1 MALFDQLKYQFR
13 NGGVYVKIIYINIS
27 VYLLFLILAS
37 VFTLMKWNLS
47 NFNNIDD
54 YFSFNSSFLIFL
66 KRPWTIITYMFLH
79 GSFWHLFNNM
89 LIYFF
94 TAKMYEDL
102 MGKNSAISTYIIGGI
117 CGAILYLI
125 THNLFPLFRDMGD
138 IPMLGASAAVM
149 AVFVG
154 LATYTPNFEVML
166 FGILRVKMKYL
177 AMIWVAFDIVGLSN
191 SDGIAHFAH
200 LGGALW
206 GYLYVSNFK
215 KGKDIAYWFDNFVKT
230 LGSFAKKRKI
240 KIVYKKKENPKTK
253 TQNTS
258 KKSVSKNRQEK
269 VDEIL
274 DKIKLSG
281 YESLTKEEKDY
292 LFDASKHI

>member
-1 MALFDQLKYQFR
+1 MTVIDKLKYQFKS
-13 NGGVYVKIIYINIS
+13 GGVYIKIIYINIL
-27 VYLLFLILAS
+27 VYLLFLILGN
-37 VFTLMKWNLS
+37 FFILMKWNPSGIS
-47 NFNNIDD
+47 NIND
-54 YFSFNSSFLIFL
+54 YFSFNSSPIVFL
-66 KRPWTIITYMFLH
+66 KRPWTILTYMFLH
-79 GSFWHLFNNM
+79 GSFWHIFNNM

-102 MGKNSAISTYIIGGI
+102 LGKKSSLSTYIIGGF

-125 THNLFPLFRDMGD
+125 THNLFPLFKDMGN

-166 FGILRVKMKYL
+166 FGVIKIKMKYL
-177 AMIWVAFDIVGLSN
+177 AMTWVAFDIIGLSN

-200 LGGALW
+200 LGGAFW
-206 GYLYVSNFK
+206 GYFYVSNFR
-215 KGKDIAYWFDNFVKT
+215 KGKDIAYWFDDLIGKLKGV
-230 LGSFAKKRKI
+230 SKKRKI
-240 KIVYKKKENPKTK
+240 KIVYKKKKQEKKT
-253 TQNTS
+253 TFSNS
-258 KKSVSKNRQEK
+258 KSRQEK

-281 YESLTKEEKDY
+281 YESLSKKEKDY

>member
-1 MALFDQLKYQFR
+1 MTLLDQLKYQFKS
-13 NGGVYVKIIYINIS
+13 GGVYIRIIYINVFIF
-27 VYLLFLILAS
+27 LLFLILGNFFA
-37 VFTLMKWNLS
+37 LMKWNPASLN
-47 NFNNIDD
+47 NFDD
-54 YFSFNSSFLIFL
+54 YFSFNSSFMVFL
-66 KRPWTIITYMFLH
+66 KRPWTIFTYMFLH

-102 MGKNSAISTYIIGGI
+102 MGKKAAINTYIIGGF

-125 THNLFPLFRDMGD
+125 THNLFPLFREMGD

-166 FGILRVKMKYL
+166 FGIIRVKMKYL
-177 AMIWVAFDIVGLSN
+177 AMVWVAFDIVGLSN

-206 GYLYVSNFK
+206 GYFYVSNFK
-215 KGKDIAYWFDNFVKT
+215 KGKDIAYWFDNIVKAISG
-230 LGSFAKKRKI
+230 LNKKRKI
-240 KIVYKKKENPKTK
+240 KIVYKKKPV
-253 TQNTS
+253 Q
-258 KKSVSKNRQEK
+258 KKSKPTSSKNRQEK

>member
-1 MALFDQLKYQFR
+1 MSLLDQLKYQFKS
-13 NGGVYVKIIYINIS
+13 GGVYIRIIYINVFIF
-27 VYLLFLILAS
+27 LLFLILGNFFA
-37 VFTLMKWNLS
+37 LMKWNPASLN
-47 NFNNIDD
+47 NFDD
-54 YFSFNSSFLIFL
+54 YFSFNSSFMVFL
-66 KRPWTIITYMFLH
+66 KRPWTIFTYMFLH

-102 MGKNSAISTYIIGGI
+102 MGKKAAINTYIIGGF

-125 THNLFPLFRDMGD
+125 THNLFPLFREMGD

-166 FGILRVKMKYL
+166 FGIIRVKMKYL
-177 AMIWVAFDIVGLSN
+177 AMVWVAFDIVGLSN

-206 GYLYVSNFK
+206 GYFYVSNFK
-215 KGKDIAYWFDNFVKT
+215 KGKDISYWFDNIIKAIGGLT
-230 LGSFAKKRKI
+230 KKRKI
-240 KIVYKKKENPKTK
+240 KIVYKKKSEE
-253 TQNTS
+253 
-258 KKSVSKNRQEK
+258 KKSSPSNSKNRQEK

>member
-1 MALFDQLKYQFR
+1 MTILDQLKYQFKS
-13 NGGVYVKIIYINIS
+13 GGVYIRIIYINVFIF
-27 VYLLFLILAS
+27 LLFLILGNFFA
-37 VFTLMKWNLS
+37 LMKWNPASLN
-47 NFNNIDD
+47 NFDD
-54 YFSFNSSFLIFL
+54 YFSFNSSFMVFL
-66 KRPWTIITYMFLH
+66 KRPWTIFTYMFLH

-102 MGKNSAISTYIIGGI
+102 MGKKAAINTYIIGGF

-125 THNLFPLFRDMGD
+125 THNLFPLFREMGD

-166 FGILRVKMKYL
+166 FGIIRVKMKYL
-177 AMIWVAFDIVGLSN
+177 AMVWVAFDIVGLSN

-206 GYLYVSNFK
+206 GYFYVSNFK
-215 KGKDIAYWFDNFVKT
+215 KGKDIAYWFDNIVKT
-230 LGSFAKKRKI
+230 ISGLNKKRKI
-240 KIVYKKKENPKTK
+240 KIVYKKKSEE
-253 TQNTS
+253 
-258 KKSVSKNRQEK
+258 KKARPSNSKNRQEK

>member
-1 MALFDQLKYQFR
+1 MSVINQLKYQFKS
-13 NGGVYVKIIYINIS
+13 GGVYIKIIYINIA
-27 VYLLFLILAS
+27 VYLLFLILS
-37 VFTLMKWNLS
+37 NFFNLMKWDLS
-47 NFNNIDD
+47 NLNNIDD
-54 YFSFNSSFLIFL
+54 YFTFNSSFIVFL
-66 KRPWTIITYMFLH
+66 KRHWTIITYMFLH

-94 TAKMYEDL
+94 TAKMFEDL
-102 MGKNSAISTYIIGGI
+102 LGKKAAVSTYIIGGI

-166 FGILRVKMKYL
+166 FGIIRVKLKYL
-177 AMIWVAFDIVGLSN
+177 AMIWVAFDIIGLSN
-191 SDGIAHFAH
+191 SDGVAHFAH
-200 LGGALW
+200 LGGAFW
-206 GYLYVSNFK
+206 GFLYVSNFK
-215 KGKDIAYWFDNFVKT
+215 KGKDISYWFDNIIKS
-230 LGSFAKKRKI
+230 LGSVFQKRKI
-240 KIVYKKKENPKTK
+240 KIVYKKKANNPP
-253 TQNTS
+253 
-258 KKSVSKNRQEK
+258 KKESSSMNSDSKNRQQK

-281 YESLTKEEKDY
+281 YESLSKEEKDY
-292 LFDASKHI
+292 LFNASKHI

>member
-1 MALFDQLKYQFR
+1 MSLLDQLKYQFKS
-13 NGGVYVKIIYINIS
+13 GGVYIRIIYINIFIF
-27 VYLLFLILAS
+27 LLFLILGNFFA
-37 VFTLMKWNLS
+37 LMKWNPTSL
-47 NFNNIDD
+47 NNIDN
-54 YFSFNSSFLIFL
+54 YFSFNSSFIVFL
-66 KRPWTIITYMFLH
+66 KRPWTIFTYMFLH

-102 MGKNSAISTYIIGGI
+102 MGKKAAINTYIIGGF

-125 THNLFPLFRDMGD
+125 THNLFPLFREMGD

-166 FGILRVKMKYL
+166 FGIIRVKMKYL
-177 AMIWVAFDIVGLSN
+177 AMVWVAFDIVGLSN

-206 GYLYVSNFK
+206 GYFYVSNFK
-215 KGKDIAYWFDNFVKT
+215 KGKDIAYWFDNT
-230 LGSFAKKRKI
+230 INAISGLTKKRKI
-240 KIVYKKKENPKTK
+240 KIVYKKKSED
-253 TQNTS
+253 
-258 KKSVSKNRQEK
+258 KKPRPFDSKNRQEK

>member
-1 MALFDQLKYQFR
+1 MALLDQLKYQFKS
-13 NGGVYVKIIYINIS
+13 GGVYIRIIYINVFIF
-27 VYLLFLILAS
+27 LLFLILGNF
-37 VFTLMKWNLS
+37 FTLMKWNPASL
-47 NFNNIDD
+47 NNIDD
-54 YFSFNSSFLIFL
+54 YFSFNSSFVVFL
-66 KRPWTIITYMFLH
+66 KRPWTIFTYMFLH

-102 MGKNSAISTYIIGGI
+102 MGKKAAINTYIIGGF

-166 FGILRVKMKYL
+166 FGIIRVKMKYL
-177 AMIWVAFDIVGLSN
+177 AMVWVAFDIVGLSN

-200 LGGALW
+200 LGGAMW
-206 GYLYVSNFK
+206 GYFYISNFK
-215 KGKDIAYWFDNFVKT
+215 KGKDIAYWFDNIIDAISNLT
-230 LGSFAKKRKI
+230 NKRKI
-240 KIVYKKKENPKTK
+240 KIVYKKKSEKNKPKP
-253 TQNTS
+253 S
-258 KKSVSKNRQEK
+258 ISKNRQEK

>member
-1 MALFDQLKYQFR
+1 MALLDQIKYQFKT
-13 NGGVYVKIIYINIS
+13 GGVSIKIIYINVL
-27 VYLLFLILAS
+27 VYALFLILGNIFA
-37 VFTLMKWNLS
+37 LMKWNPEGIS
-47 NFNNIDD
+47 SIDD
-54 YFSFNSSFLIFL
+54 YFSFNSSPLIFL
-66 KRPWTIITYMFLH
+66 KRPWTILTYMFLH
-79 GSFWHLFNNM
+79 GSFWHIFNNM

-94 TAKMYEDL
+94 TARMYEDL
-102 MGKNSAISTYIIGGI
+102 MGKKSALSTYIIGGF

-154 LATYTPNFEVML
+154 LATYTPNYEVML
-166 FGILRVKMKYL
+166 FGIIKIKMKYL
-177 AMIWVAFDIVGLSN
+177 AMVWVAFDIVGLSN

-200 LGGALW
+200 LGGAFW
-206 GYLYVSNFK
+206 GYFYVSNFK
-215 KGKDIAYWFDNFVKT
+215 KGKDVSTWFDNFITKMSGLT
-230 LGSFAKKRKI
+230 KKRKI
-240 KIVYKKKENPKTK
+240 KIVYKKKKEENKSSVP
-253 TQNTS
+253 NS
-258 KKSVSKNRQEK
+258 KSRQEK

>member
-1 MALFDQLKYQFR
+1 MTLLDQLKYQFKS
-13 NGGVYVKIIYINIS
+13 GGVYIRIIYVNVFIF
-27 VYLLFLILAS
+27 LLFLILGNFFA
-37 VFTLMKWNLS
+37 LMKWNPASLN
-47 NFNNIDD
+47 NFDD
-54 YFSFNSSFLIFL
+54 YFSFNSSFMVFL
-66 KRPWTIITYMFLH
+66 KRPWTIFTYMFLH

-102 MGKNSAISTYIIGGI
+102 MGKKAAINTYIIGGF

-125 THNLFPLFRDMGD
+125 THNLFPLFREMGD

-166 FGILRVKMKYL
+166 FGIIRVKMKYL
-177 AMIWVAFDIVGLSN
+177 AMVWVAFDIVGLSN

-206 GYLYVSNFK
+206 GYFYVSNFK
-215 KGKDIAYWFDNFVKT
+215 KGKDIAYWFDNFIKAIGGLT
-230 LGSFAKKRKI
+230 KKRKI
-240 KIVYKKKENPKTK
+240 KIVYKKKSEE
-253 TQNTS
+253 
-258 KKSVSKNRQEK
+258 KKSSPSNSKNRQEK

>member
-1 MALFDQLKYQFR
+1 
-13 NGGVYVKIIYINIS
+13 
-27 VYLLFLILAS
+27 
-37 VFTLMKWNLS
+37 
-47 NFNNIDD
+47 
-54 YFSFNSSFLIFL
+54 
-66 KRPWTIITYMFLH
+66 
-79 GSFWHLFNNM
+79 
-89 LIYFF
+89 
-94 TAKMYEDL
+94 
-102 MGKNSAISTYIIGGI
+102 
-117 CGAILYLI
+117 
-125 THNLFPLFRDMGD
+125 MGD

-253 TQNTS
+253 TQKTY

>member
-1 MALFDQLKYQFR
+1 MSIIDQLKYQFK
-13 NGGVYVKIIYINIS
+13 NGGFYIKVIYINIFI
-27 VYLLFLILAS
+27 YLLFLILGNF
-37 VFTLMKWNLS
+37 FTLMKWNLS
-47 NFNNIDD
+47 NLNNIDD
-54 YFSFNSSFLIFL
+54 YFSFNSSIIIFL

-102 MGKNSAISTYIIGGI
+102 MGKKSAISTYIIGGI
-117 CGAILYLI
+117 SGAILYLI

-166 FGILRVKMKYL
+166 FGIFRVKMKYL
-177 AMIWVAFDIVGLSN
+177 AMVWIAFDIVGLSN

-200 LGGALW
+200 LGGAIW

-215 KGKDIAYWFDNFVKT
+215 KGKDIAYWFDNFIKVLVNLK
-230 LGSFAKKRKI
+230 KKRKI
-240 KIVYKKKENPKTK
+240 KIVYKKKDNPKSK
-253 TQNTS
+253 TQ
-258 KKSVSKNRQEK
+258 KKSSKSFSKNRQEK

>member
-1 MALFDQLKYQFR
+1 MALLDQLKYQFR

-37 VFTLMKWNLS
+37 VFTLMKWNLT

-230 LGSFAKKRKI
+230 LGSFAKKRRI

>member
-1 MALFDQLKYQFR
+1 MSLLDQLKYQFKS
-13 NGGVYVKIIYINIS
+13 GGVYIRIIYINVFIF
-27 VYLLFLILAS
+27 LLFLILGNFFA
-37 VFTLMKWNLS
+37 LMKWNPASLN
-47 NFNNIDD
+47 NFDD
-54 YFSFNSSFLIFL
+54 YFSFNSSFMVFL
-66 KRPWTIITYMFLH
+66 KRPWTIFTYMFLH

-102 MGKNSAISTYIIGGI
+102 MGKKAAINTYIIGGF

-125 THNLFPLFRDMGD
+125 THNLFPLFREMGD

-166 FGILRVKMKYL
+166 FGIIRVKMKYL
-177 AMIWVAFDIVGLSN
+177 AMVWVAYDIVDLSN
-191 SDGIAHFAH
+191 PDGIAHFAH

-206 GYLYVSNFK
+206 GYFYVSNFK
-215 KGKDIAYWFDNFVKT
+215 KGKDIAYWFDNIIKAIGGLT
-230 LGSFAKKRKI
+230 KKRKI
-240 KIVYKKKENPKTK
+240 KIVYKKKSEE
-253 TQNTS
+253 
-258 KKSVSKNRQEK
+258 KKARPSNSKNRQEK